1 MTARRLQSEAGAALV
16 VAIMVTMLMLLAG
29 MALLAFTD
37 QQATQSGRERVRESA
52 LTLAEAVLN
61 AETSIMPARWPG
73 KPATAFAPCTQASS
87 ALNCPN
93 AGDLLRGFT
102 GNKDFAGTSPTWTLT
117 VRDNGLGSYYD
128 DTDTQTQPA
137 WDASGPGGV
146 PDNLL
151 WLRAQATV
159 RGRTKTIVA
168 LVRASTVGQNF
179 PRSVITAGHFSTTNN
194 GNKVIVDTGSGPGV
208 VVRCSAGSNGPD
220 RGNSCLDYVATKG
233 QVWPNSYTADT
244 STPNAMSPSEVAALR
259 ARAKAGGTWFNT
271 CPSPLPSAQI
281 VFVENGPCEGG
292 ANSPTAPGILIVN
305 SGTYSIG
312 ANDVFY
318 GIVYCVNTTNLSG
331 DVISIGGTAMIKG
344 AAVVDGPGGISA
356 GSSAVNLVWDPN
368 VFSVV
373 EATAS
378 VAILA
383 NSWRELNGPYLVSGS
398 S

>member
-1 MTARRLQSEAGAALV
+1 MTARDLRSESGVALV
-16 VAIMVTMLMLLAG
+16 VAMMVTMLMLVAG
-29 MALLAFTD
+29 IALLSYVD
-37 QQATQSGRERVRESA
+37 QQAGQSGRERVKEST

-73 KPATAFAPCTQASS
+73 TPSTAFTPCTQAST
-87 ALNCPN
+87 ALNCPSS
-93 AGDLLRGFT
+93 GDLLRSFT
-102 GNKDFAGTSPTWTLT
+102 GKDFTGTTPTWSLS

-128 DTDTQTQPA
+128 DTATQTQPA
-137 WDASGPGGV
+137 YDASGPGGV

-151 WLRAQATV
+151 WLRAQATL
-159 RGRTKTIVA
+159 RGRTKTLVA

-194 GNKVIVDTGSGPGV
+194 GNKTIVDTGSGPGV
-208 VVRCSAGSNGPD
+208 VVRCSTGAGGPS

-244 STPNAMSPSEVAALR
+244 STPNAMTSSEVDALR
-259 ARAKAGGTWFNT
+259 ARAKAAGTWYST
-271 CPSPLPSAQI
+271 CPTTLPSAPV
-281 VFVENGPCEGG
+281 VFVETGPCSGG

-318 GIVYCVNTTNLSG
+318 GIIYCVNTTNLSG
-331 DVISIGGTAMIKG
+331 NVISIGGGATIKG
-344 AAVVDGPGGISA
+344 AAVVDGPGGIAA
-356 GSSAVNLVWDPN
+356 GSSAVNLIWDPN

-373 EATAS
+373 QATAS

-383 NSWRELNGPYLVSGS
+383 NSWRELNGGP
-398 S
+398 